1 MKKIITF
8 ILLISFFTVCSQNQS
23 RDVLF
28 LKNGSIIKGSIIE
41 MNPTTGIKIKT
52 ADGSL
57 FVYKME
63 EILKT
68 EKEEITTKQEPI
80 QESSGVSQLDLE
92 NVFRPYLLKKRS
104 DLEFIGITKV
114 NGIKRTFYGQQI
126 YEIEYELLIETT
138 TDIYIR
144 VENSRDDLVH
154 SGDFLLDFS
163 YALESKPGTE
173 LLEKGKR
180 VLFTGAVGFEET
192 DNGWRNG
199 DFIPENYKIV
209 ASDYLTPEIR
219 KRQAEEKAIA
229 IALLK
234 KELDWQ
240 QPDAA
245 PVSFVSKHLKTDN
258 VPLFGKTYSKYTLKK
273 SSDYSGRNEVVNQV
287 QKIFYSAVSKTNR
300 HTEIEEDIF
309 NSSQNKEIAEF
320 SIQNATFEFSE
331 TGYQC
336 KLYLKAKINGTYT
349 EPQNVPF
356 HYDLTIAGISKSY
369 NKKMNKREALT
380 SALSDLNT
388 NVSSFVLR
396 YKPIR
401 LELQKIVTNKRGKA
415 NQVIFKKPE
424 LFIAT
429 QRIKFEVLNANN
441 LSITPGTSMSYNNSI
456 GECLFKG
463 EIIGDEIICEI
474 RGNKNKKEFIKY
486 LENTDALIGISKY

>member
-41 MNPTTGIKIKT
+41 MNPTTSIKIKT

-92 NVFRPYLLKKRS
+92 NVFRPYLLKNRS

-138 TDIYIR
+138 TDIYISLG
-144 VENSRDDLVH
+144 NSSNDVVN

-163 YALESKPGTE
+163 YAVESTPGTR

-273 SSDYSGRNEVVNQV
+273 SSDYSGRNEVLNEIQ
-287 QKIFYSAVSKTNR
+287 QMFYSAIANTYR
-300 HTEIEEDIF
+300 HTEIEAEVY

-320 SIQNATFEFSE
+320 SIQNAVFEFIE

-336 KLYLKAKINGTYT
+336 KIYLKASINGTYT
-349 EPQNVPF
+349 EPKDLPF
-356 HYDLTIAGISKSY
+356 RYSLTIPGVSKSY
-369 NKKMNKREALT
+369 AKKMSKREAFA
-380 SALSDLNT
+380 SALTDLKS
-388 NVSSFVLR
+388 NVSSFVLK

-415 NQVIFKKPE
+415 DQVIFKKPE

-429 QRIKFEVLNANN
+429 QRIKFEVLNANH
-441 LSITPGTSMSYNNSI
+441 LSIAPGTSMSFTNSI

-463 EIIGDEIICEI
+463 EIIGDTIICEI
-474 RGNKNKKEFIKY
+474 RGSKNKKEFIKY